1 VSTSLKAFAYLVFAT
16 LVLGIGG
23 IVYSIR
29 SRPSVTSL
37 VGTPVPRL
45 DVATRETP
53 LRLDTLTGSPLVVV
67 IYSPRCDHCHRQ
79 LDAFARSTM
88 PVGARLLLVSIA
100 DLPLDSL
107 ADIWPALRAS
117 SAVTWAQASWPAVKS
132 QFHIRAVPTV
142 LVYDRNRRL
151 AKGFVGE
158 VRVDS
163 VYALA
168 TK

>member
-1 VSTSLKAFAYLVFAT
+1 MRSLSSA
-16 LVLGIGG
+16 IGCLCQ
-23 IVYSIR
+23 I
-29 SRPSVTSL
+29 
-37 VGTPVPRL
+37 
-45 DVATRETP
+45 
-53 LRLDTLTGSPLVVV
+53 
-67 IYSPRCDHCHRQ
+67 HH
-79 LDAFARSTM
+79 ARRRAA
-88 PVGARLLLVSIA
+88 PLVSIA